1 MIELVRMLGLR
12 GHGKLEE
19 WCTLAA
25 VGDLGVQ
32 QLNEL
37 ELHVAKCAT
46 CRELL
51 EDVTQANLQAMPAF
65 WEKRKPSVSIMPP
78 DSMRPRFLRRLRE
91 YRNGPES
98 TLPAREFG
106 LQEDWAAKYG
116 AQRDERAYLDR
127 RPRWPQLLLR
137 PAIALVMAATL
148 PVAGYYFGLK
158 SRNAGAA
165 RQQFKQPVAQT
176 ENAAGH
182 RDPSGSLEQ
191 QTTLLASVLAN
202 LEKERSIARDER
214 TLLEEKLASSSAR
227 LVSLEQADASELQRT
242 LAERQEISRELELAK
257 KENESLHR
265 KFEQTEALLAAKE
278 HQTQELQTELDLAR
292 SSVRDQDDVRL
303 AAGQLGEMVTA
314 KNLHIVDVYDADGG
328 GNRKH
333 SFGRVFYVEGKSL
346 LFYAY
351 DLQDERQARANVV
364 FHVWGGRAGTKE
376 VTHSLGLLHNEN
388 VKEGLWTL
396 TFDDPSVLAKI
407 NSVFVTVESAN
418 RRDGMPHGKK
428 VLYAY
433 FGNPPNHP

>member
-1 MIELVRMLGLR
+1 LIELVRMLGLR
-12 GHGKLEE
+12 GHGKFEK

-37 ELHVAKCAT
+37 ELHVAKCAA

-51 EDVTQANLQAMPAF
+51 EDFTQASLQAMPVF
-65 WEKRKPSVSIMPP
+65 WEKRKPSVGIIPP
-78 DSMRPRFLRRLRE
+78 DGMRPRFLRRLRE
-91 YRNGPES
+91 YRNGPER
-98 TLPAREFG
+98 TLPAKEFG
-106 LQEDWAAKYG
+106 LQEGWAAKYG
-116 AQRDERAYLDR
+116 TQREERAYLDR

-137 PAIALVMAATL
+137 PAIALVMAAAL

-165 RQQFKQPVAQT
+165 PQQFKQPVAQT
-176 ENAAGH
+176 ENAPGH
-182 RDPSGSLEQ
+182 RDPSGSSEQ
-191 QTTLLASVLAN
+191 QTTLLASVWAN
-202 LEKERSIARDER
+202 LERERSIARDER
-214 TLLEEKLASSSAR
+214 THLEERLAASSAR

-242 LAERQEISRELELAK
+242 LAEREETNRELELAK
-257 KENESLHR
+257 KENESLYR

-278 HQTQELQTELDLAR
+278 HQTQELQTELEVAR

-303 AAGQLGEMVTA
+303 SPGQLGEMVTA

-351 DLQDERQARANVV
+351 DLQNERQARANVV

>member
-1 MIELVRMLGLR
+1 MIEFVRKLGLR
-12 GHGKLEE
+12 GHGKFEK

-37 ELHVAKCAT
+37 ELHLAKCAT

-51 EDVTQANLQAMPAF
+51 EDVAQASLQAMPVF
-65 WEKRKPSVSIMPP
+65 WEKRQPSVSIMPP
-78 DSMRPRFLRRLRE
+78 DGMRPRFLRRLRE
-91 YRNGPES
+91 YKNDHER
-98 TLPAREFG
+98 TLSPKEFG
-106 LQEDWAAKYG
+106 LQEDRAAKYG
-116 AQRDERAYLDR
+116 TQREERPYPDR

-137 PAIALVMAATL
+137 PGIALVLAAAL
-148 PVAGYYFGLK
+148 AIGGYYFGLK
-158 SRNAGAA
+158 SRNVGAPP
-165 RQQFKQPVAQT
+165 QQLKQPVAQT

-191 QTTLLASVLAN
+191 QTALLASVLAN

-214 TLLEEKLASSSAR
+214 SLLEEKLAASSAR
-227 LVSLEQADASELQRT
+227 LVSLEQAEASELQRT
-242 LAERQEISRELELAK
+242 LAERQETNRELELVK
-257 KENESLHR
+257 RENESLHR
-265 KFEQTEALLAAKE
+265 KFAQTEGLLAVQE
-278 HQTQELQTELDLAR
+278 HRSQELQTELELAR
-292 SSVRDQDDVRL
+292 SSVRDQNDVRL

-314 KNLHIVDVYDADGG
+314 KNLHIVDVYDTDGG
-328 GNRKH
+328 GNRKR

-376 VTHSLGLLHNEN
+376 VTHSLGLLHNAN

-396 TFDDPSVLAKI
+396 TFDDPAILAKI
-407 NSVFVTVESAN
+407 NSVFVTAESAN